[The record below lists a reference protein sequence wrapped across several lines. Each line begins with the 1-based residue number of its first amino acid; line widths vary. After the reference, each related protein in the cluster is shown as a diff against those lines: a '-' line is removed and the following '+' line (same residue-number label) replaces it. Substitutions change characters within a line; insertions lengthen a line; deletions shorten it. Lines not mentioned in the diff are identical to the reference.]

1 MILDKV
7 VKMHIVIYEN
17 NKHKLILEM
26 GRELYD
32 MVYAIKD
39 GNVENY
45 KTKDELLKIKKVT
58 EYFISKMSKQRAKDE
73 SNPKVNIED
82 EFTQYPIVLKYVDRH
97 LKAL

>member
-7 VKMHIVIYEN
+7 AKMHIIVYEN
-17 NKHKLILEM
+17 NKDKLTLEM

-32 MVYAIKD
+32 MVHAIKD
-39 GNVENY
+39 GNVEKY

-73 SNPKVNIED
+73 LNPNVKIED
-82 EFTQYPIVLKYVDRH
+82 VFTQYPIVLKYVDKH